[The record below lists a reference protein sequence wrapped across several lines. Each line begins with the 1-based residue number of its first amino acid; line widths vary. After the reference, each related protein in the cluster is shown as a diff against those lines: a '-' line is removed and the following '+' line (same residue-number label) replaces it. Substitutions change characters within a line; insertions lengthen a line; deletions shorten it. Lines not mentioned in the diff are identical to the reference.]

1 MNLVFKIILV
11 MLSIYIFF
19 VLWINYL
26 IHKRYNNQK
35 KNIGNLKINNRKK

>member
-11 MLSIYIFF
+11 ILLIYIFF
-19 VLWINYL
+19 VVWINYL

-35 KNIGNLKINNRKK
+35 KNIDNLKINNNE